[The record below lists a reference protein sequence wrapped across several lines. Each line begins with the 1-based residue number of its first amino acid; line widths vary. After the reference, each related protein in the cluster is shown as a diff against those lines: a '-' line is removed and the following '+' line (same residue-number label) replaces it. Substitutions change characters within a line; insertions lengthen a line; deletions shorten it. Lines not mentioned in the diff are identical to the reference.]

1 MVEDQ
6 PKVDM
11 PCVVKSDKDGHYYRS
26 RILSIRCEKAEILFV
41 DYGNEQKTQIKDI
54 KRIHPQFMK
63 FPQLVSCYTLVFILS

>member
-1 MVEDQ
+1 MVEEQ

-11 PCVVKSDKDGHYYRS
+11 PCVVKSDGRYYRS
-26 RILSIRCEKAEILFV
+26 RILSIRCEKAKILFA